1 MKANIKIFDK
11 SAFMIVNTENVKLR
25 DYILSELNSKF
36 LLRVSKEY
44 EATCLILCAVRGSL
58 HTSSEIFVPIR
69 SGS

>member
-1 MKANIKIFDK
+1 MKVSIKIFDK
-11 SAFMIVNTENVKLR
+11 NAFLIVNIGSTRLR

-36 LLRVSKEY
+36 LLKVSKEY